1 MFKFFSKLFIV
12 FFIFTLSSESKT
24 FNKVLINGNERI
36 TNETILVFSEVPKD
50 QLLDENSINIILKKL
65 YQTGFFKDVI
75 VKIENKNLI
84 IDVIENPIIQSVF
97 IEGIKRKKTEEEVYE
112 VVNLKDRSAFNN
124 VLLKKDQTLIL
135 NYLKNSGYYF
145 ATISSTVEDLGNN
158 KVNIFYNIDLGK
170 KARVTKISFIGD
182 KKFKDSK
189 LRGVI
194 VSEEYK
200 VWKVVSG
207 KKYLNENMINLDQR
221 LLTNFY
227 KNKGF
232 YNVLISSS
240 FANFLGDDKF
250 ELIYNISSGKKH
262 YFNDFNIKLPLDYD
276 EENFVDL
283 ESLFSNLKGKP
294 YSLNSI
300 NELLKEIDKI
310 VLSEQYEF
318 LKASV
323 SEIINDNLIDFTFN
337 VQESK
342 KFYVEQINIF
352 GNNIT
357 QENTIRNNFAIDE
370 GDAFNELLH
379 EKTINNL
386 RSLNFFSSVKAD
398 VLDGSSGGQKI
409 INISVDEKP
418 TGEISAGAGV
428 GTSGGTIGFSIKENN
443 FLGRGIAFGSNISLD
458 KESIKGIISLNNP
471 NYKGTN
477 RSLNVAAQSTVTD
490 RLTDYGYKSTKTGL
504 SVASGFEYYN
514 DLFFTRGLSIFTEE
528 LDAASNA
535 SASIKKQ
542 EGSYFD
548 TFFNY
553 TLDYDKRN
561 QKYQPTDGY
570 RNRFSQKIPLINK
583 SNTLTNTLD
592 YKTYSEIFNENIL
605 SLGLY
610 VSTTNS
616 LNGKDVKLSDRLFVP
631 ANKLRGFESGKVGPK
646 DGLDF
651 VGGNYISA
659 LNLST
664 TLPQV
669 LPSFQNIDFS
679 LFIDAVNIW
688 GIDYSSTLAEG
699 SKIRSSVGLAIDFF
713 TPIGPLNVSFSE
725 VISKDKNDIP
735 ETFRFNLGTT
745 F

>member
-1 MFKFFSKLFIV
+1 L
-12 FFIFTLSSESKT
+12 
-24 FNKVLINGNERI
+24 KV
-36 TNETILVFSEVPKD
+36 S
-50 QLLDENSINIILKKL
+50 
-65 YQTGFFKDVI
+65 
-75 VKIENKNLI
+75 
-84 IDVIENPIIQSVF
+84 
-97 IEGIKRKKTEEEVYE
+97 
-112 VVNLKDRSAFNN
+112 
-124 VLLKKDQTLIL
+124 
-135 NYLKNSGYYF
+135 
-145 ATISSTVEDLGNN
+145 
-158 KVNIFYNIDLGK
+158 
-170 KARVTKISFIGD
+170 
-182 KKFKDSK
+182 
-189 LRGVI
+189 
-194 VSEEYK
+194 
-200 VWKVVSG
+200 
-207 KKYLNENMINLDQR
+207 
-221 LLTNFY
+221 
-227 KNKGF
+227 
-232 YNVLISSS
+232 
-240 FANFLGDDKF
+240 
-250 ELIYNISSGKKH
+250 
-262 YFNDFNIKLPLDYD
+262 
-276 EENFVDL
+276 
-283 ESLFSNLKGKP
+283 
-294 YSLNSI
+294 
-300 NELLKEIDKI
+300 
-310 VLSEQYEF
+310 
-318 LKASV
+318 
-323 SEIINDNLIDFTFN
+323 
-337 VQESK
+337 
-342 KFYVEQINIF
+342 
-352 GNNIT
+352 
-357 QENTIRNNFAIDE
+357 
-370 GDAFNELLH
+370 
-379 EKTINNL
+379 
-386 RSLNFFSSVKAD
+386 
-398 VLDGSSGGQKI
+398 
-409 INISVDEKP
+409 
-418 TGEISAGAGV
+418 
-428 GTSGGTIGFSIKENN
+428 
-443 FLGRGIAFGSNISLD
+443 
-458 KESIKGIISLNNP
+458 
-471 NYKGTN
+471 
-477 RSLNVAAQSTVTD
+477 AQSTVTD

-504 SVASGFEYYN
+504 SVGSGFEYYN
-514 DLFFTRGLSIFTEE
+514 DLFFTRGLSIFTEK

-592 YKTYSEIFNENIL
+592 YKTYSEIFNENIV

-651 VGGNYISA
+651 VGGNYVSA

-725 VISKDKNDIP
+725 VISKDKTDIS

>member
-1 MFKFFSKLFIV
+1 MFKFFLKLFII
-12 FFIFTLSSESKT
+12 FFFFTLSSESKT
-24 FNKVLINGNERI
+24 FNNVLINGNERI
-36 TNETILVFSEVPKD
+36 TNETILVFSEIPNN
-50 QLLDENSINIILKKL
+50 QLLDENSINVILKKL

-84 IDVIENPIIQSVF
+84 IDVVENPIIQSVF
-97 IEGIKRKKTEEEVYE
+97 IEGIKRKKTEEEIYK
-112 VVNLKDRSAFNN
+112 VVNLKDRSAFNY
-124 VLLKKDQTLIL
+124 VLLKKDETLIL

-145 ATISSTVEDLGNN
+145 STISSTVEDLGNN

-250 ELIYNISSGKKH
+250 ELIYNISSGKKY
-262 YFNDFNIKLPLDYD
+262 YFNEFNIKLPLDYD

-323 SEIINDNLIDFTFN
+323 NEIVNDNLIDFTFN
-337 VQESK
+337 VQESE

-379 EKTINNL
+379 AKTINNL
-386 RSLNFFSSVKAD
+386 KSLNYFSSIKAE
-398 VLDGSSGGQKI
+398 VLDGSSSGQKI

-428 GTSGGTIGFSIKENN
+428 GTSGGTVGFSIKENN

-477 RSLNVAAQSTVTD
+477 RSLNLSAQSIVTD
-490 RLTDYGYKSTKTGL
+490 RLTDYGYKSTKTGV
-504 SVASGFEYYN
+504 SVGSGFEYYN
-514 DLFFTRGLSIFTEE
+514 DLFFTRGLSVFTEK

-542 EGSYFD
+542 DGSYFD

-592 YKTYSEIFNENIL
+592 YKSYSEMFNENIV

-616 LNGKDVKLSDRLFVP
+616 LSGKDVKLSDRLFVP

-688 GIDYSSTLAEG
+688 GIDYSSTLADG

-713 TPIGPLNVSFSE
+713 TPVGPLNVSFSE
-725 VISKDKNDIP
+725 VISKDKTDIS

>member
-1 MFKFFSKLFIV
+1 MFKFFLKLFII
-12 FFIFTLSSESKT
+12 FFFFTLSSESKT
-24 FNKVLINGNERI
+24 FNNVLINGNERI
-36 TNETILVFSEVPKD
+36 TNETILVFSEIPNN
-50 QLLDENSINIILKKL
+50 QLLDENSINVILKKL

-84 IDVIENPIIQSVF
+84 IDVVENPIIQSVF
-97 IEGIKRKKTEEEVYE
+97 IEGIKRKKTEEEIYK
-112 VVNLKDRSAFNN
+112 VVNLKDRSAFNY
-124 VLLKKDQTLIL
+124 VLLKKDETLIL

-145 ATISSTVEDLGNN
+145 STISSTVEDLGNN

-232 YNVLISSS
+232 YNVLINSS

-250 ELIYNISSGKKH
+250 ELIYNISSGKKY
-262 YFNDFNIKLPLDYD
+262 YFNEFNIKLPLDYD

-323 SEIINDNLIDFTFN
+323 NEIVNDNLIDFTFN
-337 VQESK
+337 VQESE

-379 EKTINNL
+379 AKTINNL
-386 RSLNFFSSVKAD
+386 KSLNYFSSIKAE
-398 VLDGSSGGQKI
+398 VLDGSSSGQKI

-428 GTSGGTIGFSIKENN
+428 GTSGGTVGFSIKENN

-477 RSLNVAAQSTVTD
+477 RSLNLSAQSIVTD
-490 RLTDYGYKSTKTGL
+490 RLADYGYKSTKTGL
-504 SVASGFEYYN
+504 SAGSGFEYYN
-514 DLFFTRGLSIFTEE
+514 DLFFTRGLSVFTEK

-542 EGSYFD
+542 DGSYFD

-592 YKTYSEIFNENIL
+592 YKSYSEMFNENIV

-616 LNGKDVKLSDRLFVP
+616 LSGKDVKLSDRLFVP

-688 GIDYSSTLAEG
+688 GIDYSSTLADG

-713 TPIGPLNVSFSE
+713 TPVGPLNVSFSE
-725 VISKDKNDIP
+725 VISKDKTDIS